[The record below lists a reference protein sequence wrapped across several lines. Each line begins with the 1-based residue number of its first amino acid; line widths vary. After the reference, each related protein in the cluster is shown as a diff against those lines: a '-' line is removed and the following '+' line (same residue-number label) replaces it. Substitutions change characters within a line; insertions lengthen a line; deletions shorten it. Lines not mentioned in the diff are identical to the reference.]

1 MVYRWLRYLW
11 LLLQMWLLPLWLLHL
26 WLLPLWLLPLWL
38 LPLWLL
44 PMWLLTDDV
53 EDVHGGLGELLKALL
68 DTKNLWTLAA
78 LARNHSTGS

>member
-1 MVYRWLRYLW
+1 
-11 LLLQMWLLPLWLLHL
+11 MWLLPLWLLHL

-68 DTKNLWTLAA
+68 DTINSVD
-78 LARNHSTGS
+78 ARCPCTEPLHLIVRPRTTIAFSRR